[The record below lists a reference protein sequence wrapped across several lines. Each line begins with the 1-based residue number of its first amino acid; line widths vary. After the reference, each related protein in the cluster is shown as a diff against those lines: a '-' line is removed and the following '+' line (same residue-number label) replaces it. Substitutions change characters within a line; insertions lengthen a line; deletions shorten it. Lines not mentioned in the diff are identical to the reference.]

1 MTIALDDVA
10 DVDPD
15 LCDAITENTTRYV
28 SIAAEVVQELLPQY
42 KEKEVCTGTTASV
55 QGERGKQ

>member
-42 KEKEVCTGTTASV
+42 KEKEVCMYMSV
-55 QGERGKQ
+55 IL